1 MDKQLISMSVYELS
15 SLIKKKVISPVELM
29 KEVIEHAEELQNKI
43 NAFVNFTKEKAEK
56 EAQIAE
62 KEILQGKYRGIFHGI
77 PIALKDYK
85 R

>member
-1 MDKQLISMSVYELS
+1 MLRNYK
-15 SLIKKKVISPVELM
+15 
-29 KEVIEHAEELQNKI
+29 NKI